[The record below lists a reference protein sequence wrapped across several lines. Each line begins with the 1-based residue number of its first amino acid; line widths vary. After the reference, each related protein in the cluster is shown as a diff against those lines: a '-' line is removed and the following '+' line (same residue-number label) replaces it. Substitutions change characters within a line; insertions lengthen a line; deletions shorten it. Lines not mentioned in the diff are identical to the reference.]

1 MDIEDIKKEV
11 LNRIKGIQK
20 YKRIPEKKI
29 IQWINEIPV
38 SEFSPYTI
46 TDVKEEIDWKN
57 LFNRK
62 VSETIDFLSQYKDYI
77 IEERW
82 SDYEH
87 NYFVFVIE
95 RLETSDEIIE
105 RIYDIVDIDCRA
117 FIRREE
123 QLADI
128 DKQIREFQ
136 NKKKEIER
144 RVYYDEEYYINK
156 KINK

>member
-1 MDIEDIKKEV
+1 MNIEDIKREV
-11 LNRIKGIQK
+11 LNRIKNDQE
-20 YKRIPEKKI
+20 YKEIPEKYI
-29 IQWINEIPV
+29 IQWINEIPA

-156 KINK
+156 K

>member
-1 MDIEDIKKEV
+1 MNIEDIKKEV
-11 LNRIKGIQK
+11 LNRIKNDQE
-20 YKRIPEKKI
+20 YAEIPEKYI
-29 IQWINEIPV
+29 FQWINEIPI
-38 SEFSPYTI
+38 SEFEPYTI

-105 RIYDIVDIDCRA
+105 RIYDIVDRDCRA
-117 FIRREE
+117 FLERNDEIV
-123 QLADI
+123 DI
-128 DKQIREFQ
+128 DEQIRKLKNRK
-136 NKKKEIER
+136 NKILRQK
-144 RVYYDEEYYINK
+144 
-156 KINK
+156 

>member
-1 MDIEDIKKEV
+1 MYLYYYIYRYI
-11 LNRIKGIQK
+11 LNRIENDQE
-20 YKRIPEKKI
+20 YKEIPEKYI
-29 IQWINEIPV
+29 IQWIDEIPV
-38 SEFSPYTI
+38 REFSPYTI
-46 TDVKEEIDWKN
+46 TEVKEEVDWKN

-62 VSETIDFLSQYKDYI
+62 VPETIDFLSQYKDYI

-95 RLETSDEIIE
+95 RLKTSDEIIE
-105 RIYDIVDIDCRA
+105 RIYDIVDRDCYA
-117 FIRREE
+117 FLRQEE
-123 QLADI
+123 QISDI

-136 NKKKEIER
+136 NKKKQIER

-156 KINK
+156 K

>member
-1 MDIEDIKKEV
+1 MNIEDIKREV
-11 LNRIKGIQK
+11 LIRIKNDQE
-20 YKRIPEKKI
+20 YREIPEKYI

-38 SEFSPYTI
+38 SEFEQYTI
-46 TDVKEEIDWKN
+46 TDVKKEIDWKN

-77 IEERW
+77 LEERW

-95 RLETSDEIIE
+95 RLETSDEIID
-105 RIYDIVDIDCRA
+105 RIYDIVDMDCHA
-117 FIRREE
+117 FLRQEE
-123 QLADI
+123 QIAEI

-136 NKKKEIER
+136 NKKKQIGR

-156 KINK
+156 KIK

>member
-1 MDIEDIKKEV
+1 MNIEDIKKEV
-11 LNRIKGIQK
+11 LNRIKDDQE
-20 YKRIPEKKI
+20 YKEIPEKYI
-29 IQWINEIPV
+29 IQWINEIPI
-38 SEFSPYTI
+38 SEFEPYTI
-46 TDVKEEIDWKN
+46 TDVKEEVDWKN

-77 IEERW
+77 LEERW

-117 FIRREE
+117 FLE
-123 QLADI
+123 QNDEIVDI
-128 DKQIREFQ
+128 DEQIRKLKNRK
-136 NKKKEIER
+136 NKILQQM
-144 RVYYDEEYYINK
+144 
-156 KINK
+156 

>member
-1 MDIEDIKKEV
+1 MNIEDIKREV
-11 LNRIKGIQK
+11 LNRIKNDQE
-20 YKRIPEKKI
+20 YKEIPEKYI
-29 IQWINEIPV
+29 IQWINEIPT
-38 SEFSPYTI
+38 SEFEPYTI

-77 IEERW
+77 LEERW

-95 RLETSDEIIE
+95 RPETSDEIIE
-105 RIYDIVDIDCRA
+105 RIYDIVDMDCRV
-117 FIRREE
+117 FLRREE

-136 NKKKEIER
+136 NKKKQIER
-144 RVYYDEEYYINK
+144 RVYYGEEYYINK
-156 KINK
+156 KHK

>member
-1 MDIEDIKKEV
+1 MNIEDIKKEV
-11 LNRIKGIQK
+11 LNRIKDDQE
-20 YKRIPEKKI
+20 YKEIPEKHI
-29 IQWINEIPV
+29 IQWINEIPE
-38 SEFSPYTI
+38 SEFKPYTI
-46 TDVKEEIDWKN
+46 TDVKEEVDCKN

-95 RLETSDEIIE
+95 RPETSDEIIE

-117 FIRREE
+117 FLERNDEIV
-123 QLADI
+123 DI
-128 DKQIREFQ
+128 DEQIRKLK
-136 NKKKEIER
+136 NRKS
-144 RVYYDEEYYINK
+144 
-156 KINK
+156 KILQQM

>member
-1 MDIEDIKKEV
+1 MNIEDIKKEV
-11 LNRIKGIQK
+11 LNRIKNDQE
-20 YKRIPEKKI
+20 YAEIPEKYI

-38 SEFSPYTI
+38 SEFKPYTI
-46 TDVKEEIDWKN
+46 TDVKKEIDWKN

-105 RIYDIVDIDCRA
+105 RISDIVDRDCLAFLERNDEIID
-117 FIRREE
+117 IN
-123 QLADI
+123 
-128 DKQIREFQ
+128 KQIRELKNRK
-136 NKKKEIER
+136 NKILRQK
-144 RVYYDEEYYINK
+144 
-156 KINK
+156 

>member
-1 MDIEDIKKEV
+1 MNIEDIKREV
-11 LNRIKGIQK
+11 LNRIKNDQE
-20 YKRIPEKKI
+20 YKEIPEKYI
-29 IQWINEIPV
+29 IQWINEIPI
-38 SEFSPYTI
+38 SEFKPYTI

-95 RLETSDEIIE
+95 RPETSDEIIE
-105 RIYDIVDIDCRA
+105 RIYDIVDMDCRA
-117 FIRREE
+117 FLERNDEIV
-123 QLADI
+123 DI
-128 DKQIREFQ
+128 DEQIRKLK
-136 NKKKEIER
+136 NRKS
-144 RVYYDEEYYINK
+144 
-156 KINK
+156 KILQQM

>member
-1 MDIEDIKKEV
+1 MNIEDIKKEV
-11 LNRIKGIQK
+11 LNRIKDDQEYKIIPDK
-20 YKRIPEKKI
+20 YI
-29 IQWINEIPV
+29 IQWINEIPA

-105 RIYDIVDIDCRA
+105 RIYDIVDIDCHA
-117 FIRREE
+117 FLERNDEI
-123 QLADI
+123 ADI
-128 DKQIREFQ
+128 DEQIQKLKNRK
-136 NKKKEIER
+136 NKILHQK
-144 RVYYDEEYYINK
+144 
-156 KINK
+156 

>member
-1 MDIEDIKKEV
+1 MNIEDIKKKV
-11 LNRIKGIQK
+11 LNRIKDDQE
-20 YKRIPEKKI
+20 YKEIPEKYI
-29 IQWINEIPV
+29 IQWINEIPT

-46 TDVKEEIDWKN
+46 TDAKEEVDWKN

-95 RLETSDEIIE
+95 RLETSNEIVE
-105 RIYDIVDIDCRA
+105 RIYDIVDRDCHA
-117 FIRREE
+117 FLERNDEIT
-123 QLADI
+123 DI
-128 DKQIREFQ
+128 DEQIRKLKNRK
-136 NKKKEIER
+136 NKILRQK
-144 RVYYDEEYYINK
+144 
-156 KINK
+156 

>member
-1 MDIEDIKKEV
+1 MNIEDIKKEV
-11 LNRIKGIQK
+11 LNRIKDDQE
-20 YKRIPEKKI
+20 YKEIPEKYI
-29 IQWINEIPV
+29 IQWIDEIPV

-105 RIYDIVDIDCRA
+105 RIYDIVDRDCCA
-117 FIRREE
+117 FLDQNNEI
-123 QLADI
+123 ADI
-128 DKQIREFQ
+128 DEQIRKLK
-136 NKKKEIER
+136 NRKKLILRQK
-144 RVYYDEEYYINK
+144 
-156 KINK
+156 

>member
-1 MDIEDIKKEV
+1 MNIENIKKEV
-11 LNRIKGIQK
+11 LNRIKNDQE
-20 YKRIPEKKI
+20 YAEIPEKYI
-29 IQWINEIPV
+29 FRWINEIPV

-46 TDVKEEIDWKN
+46 TEVKEEVDWKN

-105 RIYDIVDIDCRA
+105 RIYDIVDRDCHA
-117 FIRREE
+117 FLRQEE
-123 QLADI
+123 QIAEI

-136 NKKKEIER
+136 NKKKT
-144 RVYYDEEYYINK
+144 N
-156 KINK
+156 

>member
-1 MDIEDIKKEV
+1 MNIEDIKREV
-11 LNRIKGIQK
+11 LNRIENDQE
-20 YKRIPEKKI
+20 YKEIPEKYI
-29 IQWINEIPV
+29 IQWIDEIPV

-46 TDVKEEIDWKN
+46 TEVKEEVDWKN

-95 RLETSDEIIE
+95 RPETSDEIIE

-117 FIRREE
+117 FLERNDEI
-123 QLADI
+123 ADI
-128 DKQIREFQ
+128 DKQMCELKNRK
-136 NKKKEIER
+136 NKILRQK
-144 RVYYDEEYYINK
+144 
-156 KINK
+156 

>member
-1 MDIEDIKKEV
+1 MNIEDIKKKV
-11 LNRIKGIQK
+11 FDRIKNDQE
-20 YKRIPEKKI
+20 YREIPEKYI
-29 IQWINEIPV
+29 FQWINEIPV

-46 TDVKEEIDWKN
+46 TEVKEEVDCKN

-87 NYFVFVIE
+87 NYFVFVID

-105 RIYDIVDIDCRA
+105 RIYDIVDRDCRA
-117 FIRREE
+117 FLERNDEIV
-123 QLADI
+123 DI
-128 DKQIREFQ
+128 DEQIRKLKNRK
-136 NKKKEIER
+136 NKILQQM
-144 RVYYDEEYYINK
+144 
-156 KINK
+156 

>member
-1 MDIEDIKKEV
+1 MNIEDIKREV
-11 LNRIKGIQK
+11 LNRIKNDQE
-20 YKRIPEKKI
+20 YTEIPEKYI
-29 IQWINEIPV
+29 IQWINEIPT
-38 SEFSPYTI
+38 SEFRPYTI
-46 TDVKEEIDWKN
+46 TEVKEEVDWKN

-105 RIYDIVDIDCRA
+105 RISDIVDIDCRA
-117 FIRREE
+117 FLERNDEI
-123 QLADI
+123 ADI
-128 DKQIREFQ
+128 DKQMRELKNRK
-136 NKKKEIER
+136 NKILRQK
-144 RVYYDEEYYINK
+144 
-156 KINK
+156 

>member
-1 MDIEDIKKEV
+1 MNIEDIKREV
-11 LNRIKGIQK
+11 LNRIKNDQEYKEIPDK
-20 YKRIPEKKI
+20 YI
-29 IQWINEIPV
+29 IQWINEIPT

-46 TDVKEEIDWKN
+46 TDVKEEVDCKN

-87 NYFVFVIE
+87 TYFVFVIE

-105 RIYDIVDIDCRA
+105 RIYDIVDMDCYA
-117 FIRREE
+117 FLRKEE
-123 QLADI
+123 QLANI

-136 NKKKEIER
+136 NKKKQIER
-144 RVYYDEEYYINK
+144 LVYYGEEY
-156 KINK
+156 

>member
-1 MDIEDIKKEV
+1 MNIEDIKKEI
-11 LNRIKGIQK
+11 LNRIENDQE
-20 YKRIPEKKI
+20 YKEIPEKYI
-29 IQWINEIPV
+29 IRRINEIPV

-46 TDVKEEIDWKN
+46 TEVKEEIDWKN

-105 RIYDIVDIDCRA
+105 RIYDIVDRDCRA
-117 FIRREE
+117 FLERNDEI
-123 QLADI
+123 ADI
-128 DKQIREFQ
+128 GKQMCELKNRK
-136 NKKKEIER
+136 NKILRQK
-144 RVYYDEEYYINK
+144 
-156 KINK
+156 

>member
-1 MDIEDIKKEV
+1 MNIEDIKKEI
-11 LNRIKGIQK
+11 LNRIENDQE
-20 YKRIPEKKI
+20 YKEIPEKYI
-29 IQWINEIPV
+29 IRRINEIPV
-38 SEFSPYTI
+38 SEFKPYTI

-105 RIYDIVDIDCRA
+105 RIYDIVDRDCRA
-117 FIRREE
+117 FLERNDEI
-123 QLADI
+123 ADI
-128 DKQIREFQ
+128 GKQMCELKNRK
-136 NKKKEIER
+136 NKILRQK
-144 RVYYDEEYYINK
+144 
-156 KINK
+156 

>member
-1 MDIEDIKKEV
+1 MNIEDIKREV
-11 LNRIKGIQK
+11 LNRIKNDQEYKEIPDK
-20 YKRIPEKKI
+20 YI
-29 IQWINEIPV
+29 IQWINEIPT
-38 SEFSPYTI
+38 SEFEPYTI
-46 TDVKEEIDWKN
+46 TDIKEEIDWKN

-95 RLETSDEIIE
+95 RLETSDEISE
-105 RIYDIVDIDCRA
+105 RIYDIVDMDCHA
-117 FIRREE
+117 FLRQEE
-123 QLADI
+123 QIAEI

-136 NKKKEIER
+136 NKKKQIER
-144 RVYYDEEYYINK
+144 RVYYGEEYYTNK
-156 KINK
+156 K

>member
-1 MDIEDIKKEV
+1 MNIEDIKKEV
-11 LNRIKGIQK
+11 LNRIKNDQE
-20 YKRIPEKKI
+20 YAEIPEKYI
-29 IQWINEIPV
+29 IQWIDEIPV

-46 TDVKEEIDWKN
+46 TDIKKEIDWKN

-105 RIYDIVDIDCRA
+105 RISDIVDRDCCA
-117 FIRREE
+117 FLERNDEI
-123 QLADI
+123 ADI
-128 DKQIREFQ
+128 DEQIRKLKNRK
-136 NKKKEIER
+136 NKILQQK
-144 RVYYDEEYYINK
+144 
-156 KINK
+156 

>member
-1 MDIEDIKKEV
+1 MNIEDIKKEV
-11 LNRIKGIQK
+11 LNRIKNDQE
-20 YKRIPEKKI
+20 YAEIPEKYI
-29 IQWINEIPV
+29 FQWINEIPV

-46 TDVKEEIDWKN
+46 TDIKKEIDCKN

-105 RIYDIVDIDCRA
+105 RIYDIVDRDCNTFLERNDE
-117 FIRREE
+117 IV
-123 QLADI
+123 DI
-128 DKQIREFQ
+128 DEQIQKLKNRK
-136 NKKKEIER
+136 NKILQQK
-144 RVYYDEEYYINK
+144 
-156 KINK
+156 

>member
-1 MDIEDIKKEV
+1 MNIEDIKKEV
-11 LNRIKGIQK
+11 LNRIKNDQE
-20 YKRIPEKKI
+20 YAEIPEKYI

-38 SEFSPYTI
+38 SEFKPYTI

-62 VSETIDFLSQYKDYI
+62 VSETIEFLSQYKDYI

-105 RIYDIVDIDCRA
+105 RIYDIVDRDCRV
-117 FIRREE
+117 FLDQNNEI
-123 QLADI
+123 ADI
-128 DKQIREFQ
+128 DEQIRKLKNRK
-136 NKKKEIER
+136 NKILYQK
-144 RVYYDEEYYINK
+144 
-156 KINK
+156 

>member
-1 MDIEDIKKEV
+1 MNIENIKKEV
-11 LNRIKGIQK
+11 LNRIKNDQE
-20 YKRIPEKKI
+20 YAEIPEKYI
-29 IQWINEIPV
+29 FQWINEIPV

-46 TDVKEEIDWKN
+46 TDIKKEIDWKN

-95 RLETSDEIIE
+95 RPETSDEIIE
-105 RIYDIVDIDCRA
+105 RIYDIVDRDCNTFLERNDE
-117 FIRREE
+117 I
-123 QLADI
+123 ADI
-128 DKQIREFQ
+128 DEQIQKLKNRK
-136 NKKKEIER
+136 NKILQQK
-144 RVYYDEEYYINK
+144 
-156 KINK
+156 